1 MMECK
6 ICGAQVDEKMRF
18 CMQCGTILTPATVV
32 ADRTAVQ
39 NEEVAAEYPV
49 SHDAPSS
56 SYQNTV
62 KLREERG
69 NDLGWTAF
77 IWSMLSV
84 LFNGS
89 LLGMIF
95 AIIARTFVNKS
106 LLAGAKLTAH
116 IRAAKVIS
124 TVTLIYSIVSI
135 AMLVMFYLFFWS
147 FYLVLIIMSVLMA

>member
-32 ADRTAVQ
+32 ADRPAAQ
-39 NEEVAAEYPV
+39 NEEVVADVPV
-49 SHDAPSS
+49 SHEVPSS

-69 NDLGWTAF
+69 RELGWTAF
-77 IWSMLSV
+77 IWSMLSA

-106 LLAGAKLTAH
+106 LLAGAKLAGH
-116 IRAAKVIS
+116 IRAAKILS
-124 TVTLIYSIVSI
+124 TVTLIYSIVTI
-135 AMLVMFYLFFWS
+135 ALLAMYYLFFLS
-147 FYLVLIIMSVLMA
+147 FYFVFLIMSLLML